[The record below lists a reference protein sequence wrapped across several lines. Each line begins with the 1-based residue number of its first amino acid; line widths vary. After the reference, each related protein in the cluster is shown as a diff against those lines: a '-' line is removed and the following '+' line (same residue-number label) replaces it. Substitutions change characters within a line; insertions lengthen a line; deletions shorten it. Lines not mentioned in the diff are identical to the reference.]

1 MNNRVV
7 YIRKKSTE
15 SERRKKFNESK
26 EVAKDAARKISK
38 NTSDIVSKGKF
49 KLVSRLFWGRSYAYK
64 NISHVVLIFITISI
78 VVFGLFSRIEA
89 SANGIEKSNNLV
101 GSYDLLEQGGSLQT
115 VLQSSDFGLGVNTQ
129 KYTVKDGDTLDIVAK
144 QFDITADTIRWA
156 NVKTLT
162 VGSILTGKLDSGST
176 LIIPEI
182 NGVLYEVK
190 SGDTIDSI
198 INTASLNNTEANR
211 FNIEQ
216 FNNLSE
222 PYNLKAGDKIF
233 IPDGNIK
240 SNGIAALADIPT
252 GVFINPLQDPR
263 CNGYIE
269 SRGFLSYHNGVDL
282 AKWDGCPISAIAS
295 GVVVYAG
302 WSEYGEGYN
311 VRIDHGGGIV
321 SHYYH
326 GNGDI
331 WVKKGDHVEQGQ
343 LIMYMGTTGNSTG
356 THLHLSLFKDNVA
369 VDPAPYVPF

>member
-1 MNNRVV
+1 MNKRVI
-7 YIRKKSTE
+7 YIRKRNNPENKKIKE
-15 SERRKKFNESK
+15 SLEVSK
-26 EVAKDAARKISK
+26 QAALKLSK
-38 NTSDIVSKGKF
+38 TTSVLMSKGK
-49 KLVSRLFWGRSYAYK
+49 SRLISKLFWGRSDVYK
-64 NISHVVLIFITISI
+64 NISHLILLFITVSI
-78 VVFGLFSRIEA
+78 VVFGLFSRIET
-89 SANGIEKSNNLV
+89 SANGIAKSDLAM

-115 VLQSSDFGLGVNTQ
+115 VAQSNDFGLGVNTQ
-129 KYTVKDGDTLDIVAK
+129 KYTTKEGDTLDNISQ
-144 QFDITADTIRWA
+144 QFSITPDTIRWA
-156 NVKTLT
+156 NVKTL
-162 VGSILTGKLDSGST
+162 SIAEILTGKLDVGVE
-176 LIIPEI
+176 LVIPEI

-190 SGDTIDSI
+190 NGDTIDSI
-198 INTASLNNTEANR
+198 ISIASLTNTEANK

-216 FNNLSE
+216 FNNLAQ
-222 PYNLKAGDKIF
+222 PYTLTAGQKIF
-233 IPDGNIK
+233 IPDGNIH
-240 SNGIAALADIPT
+240 SNGISELADIPQ
-252 GVFINPLQDPR
+252 GVFINPLQDYR
-263 CNGYIE
+263 CAGYTE

-311 VRIDHGGGIV
+311 VRIDHGGGLV

-369 VDPAPYVPF
+369 VDPEPYVPF